1 MNLCE
6 QTYINYWI
14 YLIFCLLLFSG
25 FPGISEVKN
34 PPVNVGSVSL
44 IPGLG
49 RSLEV
54 GNENPLQYSCL
65 GNPMD
70 RGGWGATVYGG
81 GGLVTKSYLTL
92 LWPKGPSHPWVRYDL
107 AMNNKKYIVLLL
119 SHGTKIHLYQ

>member
-1 MNLCE
+1 M
-6 QTYINYWI
+6 
-14 YLIFCLLLFSG
+14 FSG

-92 LWPKGPSHPWVRYDL
+92 L
-107 AMNNKKYIVLLL
+107 
-119 SHGTKIHLYQ
+119 